1 MNLPVK
7 GNIRF
12 MGGGRNWIILV
23 FSLLLAFFM
32 WSIMKFSGRYSSY
45 VRYRVEVS
53 SNIPGRKDIS
63 LSEDVLVIGAKS
75 TGFRIMQNKR
85 EKGSGTLVLENVEAR
100 HFHQYR
106 EQGDIFY
113 ILPDNIKQ
121 KIQDA
126 LGTDMQ
132 VESFATD
139 TLFFKFPEQSN
150 KKVPVV
156 ANSLVSYGKQYMP
169 YGPIM
174 LKPDSVFIYG
184 DKELISQI
192 GQVTTNAIKDGNV
205 SRSLSG
211 VVGLAKLSGIRTSAE
226 EVFYSQEVGRFVE
239 HVVKVPVTIE
249 DAPSYANVAL
259 VPQEVTIRFRVPFG
273 NVSTFAAQ
281 DFAVEVEYDAILR
294 KDVVKPVITRQPE
307 GILQLDMDPKFVE
320 CIL

>member
-7 GNIRF
+7 GNMKF

-32 WSIMKFSGRYSSY
+32 WSIMKLSGRYSSY

-53 SNIPGRKDIS
+53 TDIPGRKDVS
-63 LSEDVLVIGAKS
+63 LSDDVIVIGAKS
-75 TGFRIMQNKR
+75 TGFRILQNRR
-85 EKGSGTLVLENVEAR
+85 EKGRGTLVLENVDAR
-100 HFHQYR
+100 HFHQYGV
-106 EQGDIFY
+106 ESDVFY
-113 ILPDNIKQ
+113 ILPDNIRQ
-121 KIQDA
+121 KIQDL

-139 TLFFKFPEQSN
+139 TLFFRFPEQSN

-156 ANSLVSYGKQYMP
+156 ANSLVSYGRQYMP
-169 YGPIM
+169 YGRMVI
-174 LKPDSVFIYG
+174 KPDSVFIYG

-192 GQVTTNAIKDGNV
+192 GHVATNAIKDGNV
-205 SRSLSG
+205 SGSLSG
-211 VVGLAKLSGIRTSAE
+211 VIGLARLSGVRISAD

-239 HVVKVPVTIE
+239 HVVKVPVTIGN
-249 DAPSYANVAL
+249 APSYANVAV

-273 NVSTFAAQ
+273 NIAAYTAQ
-281 DFAVEVEYDAILR
+281 DFAVEVEYDEILR
-294 KDVVKPVITRQPE
+294 RDVVKPAVTRQPE